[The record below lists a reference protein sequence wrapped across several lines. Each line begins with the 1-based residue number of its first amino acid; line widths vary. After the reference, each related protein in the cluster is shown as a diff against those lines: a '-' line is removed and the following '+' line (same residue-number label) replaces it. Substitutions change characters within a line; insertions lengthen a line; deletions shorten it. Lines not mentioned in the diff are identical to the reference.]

1 MFNPELKQKYIY
13 TLPRCVTI
21 NTILRI
27 FQYKLL
33 QNILSKQNANAPQIW
48 KKDIPFLVFCMEEPE
63 SPIHLFHHYTK
74 TNFLWM
80 QLQHSF
86 QNVLI
91 IPPIAPQN
99 TIFGFTDH
107 KVNYH
112 LINHIL
118 LVFKYDVYKTKE
130 NGSLD
135 LEVLKRYIHKI
146 KNIETQISLN
156 KPEI

>member
-1 MFNPELKQKYIY
+1 
-13 TLPRCVTI
+13 
-21 NTILRI
+21 
-27 FQYKLL
+27 
-33 QNILSKQNANAPQIW
+33 
-48 KKDIPFLVFCMEEPE
+48 
-63 SPIHLFHHYTK
+63 
-74 TNFLWM
+74 M

-135 LEVLKRYIHKI
+135 LEVLKGYIHKI
-146 KNIETQISLN
+146 KNIETQIRLN
-156 KPEI
+156 KPEK